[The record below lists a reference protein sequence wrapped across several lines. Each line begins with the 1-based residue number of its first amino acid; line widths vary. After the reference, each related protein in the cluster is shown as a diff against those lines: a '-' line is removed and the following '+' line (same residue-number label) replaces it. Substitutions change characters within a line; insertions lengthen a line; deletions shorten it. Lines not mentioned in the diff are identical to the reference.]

1 MKRSLFWSMLAI
13 AAALWASGSVEAETP
28 PSNPPERE
36 LVIGTREAPP
46 FVMKTA
52 DGTWQ
57 GISIELW
64 QRVAKE
70 MDLRY
75 RIVEAAT
82 VQDLLDGVAAG
93 KFDVAVAALTVTAAR
108 ERSVDFTQPFYATG
122 IGIAVPTVGVASW
135 LPVIRAIT
143 SFGFVQAVLALVGL
157 AVVVGFLIWL
167 FERRRNE
174 EFGGGVKGLS
184 SGILWSTTA
193 MTQRH
198 TGALGP
204 RTLPGRIVA
213 VLWMVASIIAIAVFT
228 AGVTSALTM
237 KQLRGSVH
245 GVGDLSSIRVGA
257 VSGTATDEALARL
270 RISHRGFDSLQDAIN
285 ALRTDKIDA
294 LAHDRPI
301 LAWVVREKYSSS
313 VELIDATFEPQSYA
327 FALPEGA
334 PLRKKLNVAILD
346 AMHTDWWEQ
355 ILFRYLGSK

>member
-1 MKRSLFWSMLAI
+1 MQRSLFWSLLAI
-13 AAALWASGSVEAETP
+13 SVALLAAGPGEAQTTS
-28 PSNPPERE
+28 SNPPERE
-36 LVIGTREAPP
+36 LVVGTREAPP

-70 MDLRY
+70 MNLRY
-75 RIVEAAT
+75 RITEAPT
-82 VQDLLDGVAAG
+82 IQDLLDGVAAG
-93 KFDVAVAALTVTAAR
+93 RFDVAVAALTVTAAR
-108 ERSVDFTQPFYATG
+108 EQRVDFTQPFYATG
-122 IGIAVPTVGVASW
+122 IGIAVSTVGVASW
-135 LPVIRAIT
+135 LPVIRAVT
-143 SFGFVQAVLALVGL
+143 SFGFAQAVLALVGL

-198 TGALGP
+198 TGAIGP

-213 VLWMVASIIAIAVFT
+213 ILWMVASIIAIAVFT

-245 GVGDLSSIRVGA
+245 GVGDLSSVRVGA
-257 VSGTATDEALARL
+257 VSNTSTEEALARL
-270 RISHRGFDSLQDAIN
+270 RVSYRGFGSLQEGID
-285 ALRTDKIDA
+285 ALRADKIDA
-294 LAHDRPI
+294 LAHDKPI

-327 FALPEGA
+327 FALPEGS
-334 PLRKKLNVAILD
+334 PLRKKLSVAILD